1 MILGVA
7 AAVYAFER
15 REIIRQ
21 TWGTYANTEDVKLLF
36 FVGDNGD
43 ANVNEHL
50 IKGKTSPQSYSDR
63 VFRSKRKPGHHPGE
77 LRRVLLESY
86 KKNSRTV
93 EVDKRVLPGSQ
104 NSCSFR

>member
-77 LRRVLLESY
+77 LRREPCLLHGV
-86 KKNSRTV
+86 R
-93 EVDKRVLPGSQ
+93 PGRPSPGREFNAREDEAGGQ
-104 NSCSFR
+104 